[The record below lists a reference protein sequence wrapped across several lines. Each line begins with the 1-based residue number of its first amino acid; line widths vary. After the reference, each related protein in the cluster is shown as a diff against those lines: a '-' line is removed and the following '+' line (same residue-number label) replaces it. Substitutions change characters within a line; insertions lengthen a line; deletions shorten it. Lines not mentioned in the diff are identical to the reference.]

1 MQILITHGTLART
14 RVLHFNRWQMAAM
27 LISLVAVLT
36 LLSGTVYHFV
46 FLKAAREG
54 WPVVSQIVRLV
65 VRDGLIEMRQSARNQ
80 RQALHQWPVQVA
92 GALEQLDAADIATRV
107 GVVFFEDRLAL
118 GSAQGGRWCGL
129 TVRHGAVPPNVVR
142 EMNRG

>member
-14 RVLHFNRWQMAAM
+14 RVLHFNRWQLAGM
-27 LISLVAVLT
+27 LIGLVAVLT

-65 VRDGLIEMRQSARNQ
+65 VRDDVMRSLARNSVDEA
-80 RQALHQWPVQVA
+80 RVVLVHELVHALQDQH
-92 GALEQLDAADIATRV
+92 LQLGTLNEVERDSDADKINKN
-107 GVVFFEDRLAL
+107 D
-118 GSAQGGRWCGL
+118 SSPDPPHL
-129 TVRHGAVPPNVVR
+129 TT
-142 EMNRG
+142 